1 MLDSGIHEKIKQ
13 YIDLLK
19 EYNETTN
26 IYSKKSYDI
35 LDYHIAD
42 SLNLAEFIKD
52 SVFMLIWGLVRA
64 FLVLF

>member
-1 MLDSGIHEKIKQ
+1 MLDSRVHEKVQQ

-42 SLNLAEFIKD
+42 SLNLAE
-52 SVFMLIWGLVRA
+52 LIWGLGLV
-64 FLVLF
+64 FQVLF